1 MKDVRDERGVS
12 SVPHTYIGCALGGVP
27 STNQQSK
34 AIDALPSDQQGRP
47 TAPMTTREA
56 GFQHDSSIQ
65 PEDLPLRH
73 GIRCWNLARGTS
85 RRVKFCESKKS
96 RGSNSL
102 RCLDGI
108 WDHFGS
114 FKGGLMF
121 HRLWMIWD
129 GCEHLE
135 GGI

>member
-1 MKDVRDERGVS
+1 MSEGSVQYHTPTLVVHLGVFHLLINS
-12 SVPHTYIGCALGGVP
+12 QRP
-27 STNQQSK
+27 SMLCQATSK
-34 AIDALPSDQQGRP
+34 GRP